1 MKKIPLIAGM
11 VMLVCGQY
19 VFAEGTTTARL
30 DSCIAYYEDGDYQKA
45 ADSIKALLP
54 LISDRLQEAEAYKY
68 LGFSYVMLDLI
79 NKAKDFFRVALE
91 KFPQMVIDTL
101 EVPPNISIVFKQAK
115 LETQMEKGE
124 ILDKK
129 VQAKNTKRTVLASV
143 LTSAGAVSL
152 GAGGYF
158 LFRGYKAWKNYG
170 DVTDDVV
177 DYQNVMDQ
185 YWRDK
190 NKFLIIGGCATGV
203 AAVSLF
209 SGIRML
215 VRKPAQK
222 DAPQKVGIR
231 VDGNSFALTVSF

>member
-1 MKKIPLIAGM
+1 MKKIPLIAGIL
-11 VMLVCGQY
+11 MLICGQY
-19 VFAEGTTTARL
+19 VFADETTTARL
-30 DSCIAYYEDGDYQKA
+30 DSCIAFYEDGDYQKA

-54 LISDRLQEAEAYKY
+54 LIADRLEEAEAYKY

-129 VQAKNTKRTVLASV
+129 VQESRTKKTVIGALVTA
-143 LTSAGAVSL
+143 TGAVCL
-152 GAGGYF
+152 GVGGYF
-158 LFRGYKAWKNYG
+158 IYKGLQVNS
-170 DVTDDVV
+170 
-177 DYQNVMDQ
+177 DYQNEQNPNADFDWYIKIRNQDYLM
-185 YWRDK
+185 
-190 NKFLIIGGCATGV
+190 GGCASGAGL
-203 AAVSLF
+203 AALGY
-209 SGIRML
+209 GIWML
-215 VRKPAQK
+215 VQKPAQK
-222 DAPQKVGIR
+222 DKKEPPKKVGIR